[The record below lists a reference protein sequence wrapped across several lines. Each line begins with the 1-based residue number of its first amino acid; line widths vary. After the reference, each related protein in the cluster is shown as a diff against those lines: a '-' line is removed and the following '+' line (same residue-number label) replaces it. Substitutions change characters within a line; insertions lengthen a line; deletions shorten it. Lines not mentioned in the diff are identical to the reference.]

1 MALGLG
7 IGAALTAA
15 VVLLAWGLRPD
26 FAAAVATPPFWLK
39 FAFPGL
45 LCFSGL
51 RMAGRLARPDGTM
64 PRGALLTLAVVLGA
78 MTALAAAELL
88 RAPEA
93 DYGRLVMG
101 ATSATCPW
109 LIALLAIPV
118 MAAILWAMRAMAP
131 TRLTSAG
138 AAAGLAGGG
147 ASAIIYAISC
157 DESAMPFVLIWYG
170 LGMTVPTAAGAALG
184 NRVLRW

>member
-1 MALGLG
+1 VLGLG

-15 VVLLAWGLRPD
+15 VVLLAWGPRPD
-26 FAAAVATPPFWLK
+26 LAGAVATPPFWLK
-39 FAFPGL
+39 FVFTGL
-45 LCFSGL
+45 LCLTGL
-51 RMAGRLARPDGTM
+51 RMAGRLARPDGEI
-64 PRGALLTLAVVLGA
+64 PRGATLAFAGVLCA
-78 MTALAAAELL
+78 MSAMAAAELL

-101 ATSATCPW
+101 ATSASCPW

-131 TRLTSAG
+131 TRLTLAG
-138 AAAGLAGGG
+138 TAAGLAAGG
-147 ASAIIYAISC
+147 ASAFIYAISC
-157 DESAMPFVLIWYG
+157 DESAMPFVLVWYG
-170 LGMTVPTAAGAALG
+170 LGMALPTAAGAILG